1 MTPSFRIPLL
11 SRCLGALLLLG
22 ALAGCRTVPRLRPP
36 LERQLLIPSEGHSI
50 PGVLVLPGDR
60 QGPVPAV
67 LLLHGFGSHKDEVGG
82 LFRREA
88 AELAARGFASL
99 RIDFPCAGAST
110 RPCTDNTVDVQVAEA
125 RTAWEFLLR
134 QPEVAADRAGV
145 VGFSLGGIIATAVAG
160 AGADAR
166 VKALVLW
173 STPADTA
180 EAFRDLRE
188 RYGEEAARV
197 GHVTADLGFR
207 TMALRAAFFASTL
220 RSFPLR
226 DLQGHRG
233 PLLLLAGEQDSAIAS
248 DAPRLASSAGGED
261 ATVEII
267 PGADH
272 IFGVLGPEDTATQRV
287 LRHTADWLDQ
297 KL

>member
-1 MTPSFRIPLL
+1 MPLL
-11 SRCLGALLLLG
+11 SRCLNALLLLG
-22 ALAGCRTVPRLRPP
+22 ALAGCRATPLPRPP
-36 LERQLLIPSEGHSI
+36 LERQLLIPSGEHSI

-60 QGPVPAV
+60 KGPVPAV
-67 LLLHGFGSHKDEVGG
+67 LLLHGFGSHKDEVGD
-82 LFRREA
+82 LYRREA
-88 AELAARGFASL
+88 ADLAARGIASL

-125 RTAWEFLLR
+125 RAAWEFLLR
-134 QPEVAADRAGV
+134 QPEVAADRAGML
-145 VGFSLGGIIATAVAG
+145 GFSLGGIIATAVAG
-160 AGADAR
+160 ADGR

-188 RYGEEAARV
+188 RYGEEASRE

-207 TMALRAAFFASTL
+207 TMELSAAFFESTL
-220 RSFPLR
+220 RSFPHR
-226 DLQGHRG
+226 DIQGHRG
-233 PLLLLAGEQDSAIAS
+233 PQLLIAGERDTAIA
-248 DAPRLASSAGGED
+248 AGARRLASSASGED
-261 ATVEII
+261 TTVEII

-272 IFGVLGPEDTATQRV
+272 IYGVLGPEDTAALRV
-287 LRHTADWLDQ
+287 LRHTANWLEQ

>member
-1 MTPSFRIPLL
+1 MS
-11 SRCLGALLLLG
+11 ALLLLG
-22 ALAGCRTVPRLRPP
+22 ALAGCRTTPLLRAP
-36 LERQLLIPSEGHSI
+36 LERQLLIPSGGHSI

-60 QGPVPAV
+60 EGPVPAV

-82 LFRREA
+82 LYRREA
-88 AELAARGFASL
+88 AELAARGIASL
-99 RIDFPCAGAST
+99 RIEFPCAGAST

-145 VGFSLGGIIATAVAG
+145 LGFSLGGIIATAV

-188 RYGEEAARV
+188 RYSEEASRV

-207 TMALRAAFFASTL
+207 TLELSAAFFESTL

-226 DLQGHRG
+226 DIQGHRG
-233 PLLLLAGEQDSAIAS
+233 PLLLVAGEQDSAIAA
-248 DAPRLASSAGGED
+248 DAPRLASNASGKD
-261 ATVEII
+261 TTLEII
-267 PGADH
+267 PGVDH
-272 IFGVLGPEDTATQRV
+272 IFGVLGPEDTAALRV
-287 LRHTADWLDQ
+287 LRHTADWLEQ

>member
-1 MTPSFRIPLL
+1 MSLL
-11 SRCLGALLLLG
+11 PRVLSALLLLG
-22 ALAGCRTVPRLRPP
+22 ALAGCRAVPLLRPP
-36 LERQLLIPSEGHSI
+36 LERQLLIPSGGHST

-60 QGPVPAV
+60 EGPVPAV

-82 LFRREA
+82 LYRREA
-88 AELAARGFASL
+88 AELAARGIASL

-110 RPCTDNTVDVQVAEA
+110 RPCTDNTVDVQVADA
-125 RTAWEFLLR
+125 RTAWKFLLR

-145 VGFSLGGIIATAVAG
+145 LGFSLGGIIATAV

-180 EAFRDLRE
+180 VAFRDLRE

-197 GHVTADLGFR
+197 GHATVDLGFR
-207 TMALRAAFFASTL
+207 NMELSAAFFESTL

-226 DLQGHRG
+226 DIQGHRQ
-233 PLLLLAGEQDSAIAS
+233 PLLLIAGEQDTAVAAA
-248 DAPRLASSAGGED
+248 APRLALSAGGED
-261 ATVEII
+261 TTMEVI
-267 PGADH
+267 PGVDH
-272 IFGVLGPEDTATQRV
+272 IFGVLGPEDTAALRV
-287 LRHTADWLDQ
+287 LRHTADWLEQ

>member
-1 MTPSFRIPLL
+1 MPLL
-11 SRCLGALLLLG
+11 SRCLSTLLLLE
-22 ALAGCRTVPRLRPP
+22 ALAGCRTPPLPRPP
-36 LERQLLIPSEGHSI
+36 LERQLLIPSGGHPI

-60 QGPVPAV
+60 KGPVPAV
-67 LLLHGFGSHKDEVGG
+67 LLLHGFGSHKDEVGD
-82 LFRREA
+82 LYRREA
-88 AELAARGFASL
+88 AELAARGIASL
-99 RIDFPCAGAST
+99 RIDFPCAGASM

-145 VGFSLGGIIATAVAG
+145 LGFSLGGIIAAAVAG
-160 AGADAR
+160 EDAR

-207 TMALRAAFFASTL
+207 TMELSAAFFESTL

-226 DLQGHRG
+226 DIQGHRG
-233 PLLLLAGEQDSAIAS
+233 PLLLIAGEQDTAIAAG
-248 DAPRLASSAGGED
+248 APRLASSAGGKD
-261 ATVEII
+261 TTVEFI

-272 IFGVLGPEDTATQRV
+272 IFGVLGPQDTAALRV
-287 LRHTADWLDQ
+287 LRHTADWLEQ